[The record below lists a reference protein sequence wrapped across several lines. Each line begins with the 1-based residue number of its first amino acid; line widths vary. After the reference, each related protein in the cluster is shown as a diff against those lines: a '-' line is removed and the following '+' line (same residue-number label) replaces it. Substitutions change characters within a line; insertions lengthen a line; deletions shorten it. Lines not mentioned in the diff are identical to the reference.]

1 MIFPLLSPRQRCAS
15 LDSAATA
22 KITRAS
28 TTAAASEPIADARPR
43 LYTQTQLLLPSHTGG
58 SIRSIRSAI
67 SDLSIPDTGDD
78 LGLGGGYEALDDIS
92 NGSLNFSPEHGDVDI
107 DDGDPRPSISGRR
120 SGDREASLGNVPSNI
135 LNALQPHS
143 VIRSSLPITMA
154 P

>member
-1 MIFPLLSPRQRCAS
+1 VCIAA
-15 LDSAATA
+15 DSAATA

-67 SDLSIPDTGDD
+67 SDLSISDTGDD

-92 NGSLNFSPEHGDVDI
+92 NGSSNFSPEHGDVDI
-107 DDGDPRPSISGRR
+107 DDGDPRPSISDQR
-120 SGDREASLGNVPSNI
+120 SGDRAASLGNVPFNLSSI
-135 LNALQPHS
+135 LNTLQPHS